1 MTNADFDP
9 NRPTAG
15 YSGGYTPDGA
25 QQGWDVRPPVYGGT
39 AFGGDQAPAAPQGGY
54 AQYPTG
60 YGAPY
65 GSAPYGHG
73 YQGAPFAYDPSAPYG
88 RDMFTG
94 EPLSEKSKL
103 VAGLLQ
109 IFLGTLGIG
118 RFYMGSTGVGVAQLV
133 VWLLGIVTLVFGIG
147 FLLIVGVWIWSV
159 VDGIILLSG
168 RPRDGAGLLMR

>member
-1 MTNADFDP
+1 
-9 NRPTAG
+9 
-15 YSGGYTPDGA
+15 
-25 QQGWDVRPPVYGGT
+25 
-39 AFGGDQAPAAPQGGY
+39 
-54 AQYPTG
+54 
-60 YGAPY
+60 
-65 GSAPYGHG
+65 
-73 YQGAPFAYDPSAPYG
+73 
-88 RDMFTG
+88 MFTG